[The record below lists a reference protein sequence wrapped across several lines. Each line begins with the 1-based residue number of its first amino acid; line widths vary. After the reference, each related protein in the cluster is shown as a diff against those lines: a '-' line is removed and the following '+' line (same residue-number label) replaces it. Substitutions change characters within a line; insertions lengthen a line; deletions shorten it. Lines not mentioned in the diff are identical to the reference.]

1 VVRLARRSPRIMS
14 TKKIPAVAVA
24 DARLMLLNGL
34 ALLDDPSRPATLRST
49 EKVIRKLGFVQVDS
63 IQRIERAHHLIL
75 GTRLDNYKPELLDRL
90 AFEHRIL
97 FEHWTHDASY
107 IPTDLFHHWHH
118 RFARTDVRLRKS
130 RWFTHRLGKDPEATV
145 AKVLERV
152 SKHGAVRAQDFER
165 AEDTRTTG
173 WWDWT
178 PEKAALEFLW
188 HTGKLAISG
197 RDRFQKLYD
206 LTERVFPEIHPLPP
220 STADGHVDWAC
231 RSALER
237 LGFATPSELAGFW
250 DAVSIAEAK
259 AWTEARAAT
268 GEICAVQV
276 KDVKAKKPR
285 LAYAFTDWRKRLS
298 ACGDA
303 PDEIR
308 LLAPFDPL
316 IRDRDRALRLFDFD
330 YRFEAFVPERKRKY
344 GYYVLAILER
354 DALVGRLDAY
364 TERDRNRLFVR
375 RVWWEPKVKPTR
387 KRLAALDL
395 AFAKLA
401 ARIGVENVTIKKA
414 GMTTKTQKRR
424 TEK

>member
-1 VVRLARRSPRIMS
+1 M
-14 TKKIPAVAVA
+14 KKIPTVKPA
-24 DARLMLLNGL
+24 DARRVLLNGL

-49 EKVIRKLGFVQVDS
+49 EKLIRKLGFVQVDS

-75 GTRLDNYKPELLDRL
+75 GSRLDDYRPALLDRL

-118 RFARTDVRLRKS
+118 RFARTETSARKS
-130 RWFTHRLGKDPEATV
+130 RWFSHRLGKDPEATI
-145 AKVLERV
+145 AIVLERV
-152 SKHGAVRAQDFER
+152 SKQGPVRTQDFER
-165 AEDTRTTG
+165 GEDKPTTG

-220 STADGHVDWAC
+220 STPDEHIDWAC

-237 LGFATPSELAGFW
+237 LGFATPSELSYFW
-250 DAVSIAEAK
+250 NAITIAEAK
-259 AWTEARAAT
+259 KWSDARVAA
-268 GEICAVQV
+268 GEVCEVQIPSLN
-276 KDVKAKKPR
+276 DKKPR
-285 LAYAFTDWRKRLS
+285 LAYAFTDWRKRIA

-303 PDEIR
+303 PKEIR

-316 IRDRDRALRLFDFD
+316 IRDRDRALRLFNFD
-330 YRFEAFVPERKRKY
+330 YRFEAFVPARKRKY
-344 GYYVLAILER
+344 GYYVLPILER

-375 RVWWEPKVKPTR
+375 RVWWEPKVKAT
-387 KRLAALDL
+387 KARLAALDFAL
-395 AFAKLA
+395 AKLA
-401 ARIGVENVTIKKA
+401 ARIGVEGVKI
-414 GMTTKTQKRR
+414 QKRSM
-424 TEK
+424 